1 MSSKKR
7 HRGQSPRGHSG
18 GGGRGG
24 AVERRPDRKT
34 LQLCGQVRKTLDYVL
49 SGETGDDLLRQFYVA
64 DVIPAPDASRLL
76 ATLAP
81 IDPHADLDAGA
92 VMEKLGFAQPMLRS
106 AVARAINRKKVPD
119 LTFTLAGPAFGLP
132 APDDAAPQI
141 GEPLPSG
148 YTRSGAGPTLDAD
161 ALLAAAAAER
171 AGGDDDEDG
180 YGNDEYDDDFD
191 DGEEE

>member
-7 HRGQSPRGHSG
+7 HRGQSPRSHSG
-18 GGGRGG
+18 GGRG
-24 AVERRPDRKT
+24 ADRERTPDRKT

-49 SGETGDDLLRQFYVA
+49 SGETGDDVLRQLYVA

-81 IDPHADLDAGA
+81 IDRHAELDAGA
-92 VMEKLGFAQPMLRS
+92 VMEKLGYAQPLLRN

-119 LTFTLAGPAFGLP
+119 LTFTLAGPTFGLP
-132 APDDAAPQI
+132 DPADAATDPK
-141 GEPLPSG
+141 GSAPKG
-148 YTRSGAGPTLDAD
+148 RGPTLDAD

-171 AGGDDDEDG
+171 ADDERAESDWEDDEWDDDS
-180 YGNDEYDDDFD
+180 
-191 DGEEE
+191 EE